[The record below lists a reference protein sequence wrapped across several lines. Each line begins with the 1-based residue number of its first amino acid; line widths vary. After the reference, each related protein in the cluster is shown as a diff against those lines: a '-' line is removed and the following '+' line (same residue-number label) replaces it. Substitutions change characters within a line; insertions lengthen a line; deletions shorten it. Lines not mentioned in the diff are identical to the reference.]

1 MNLRD
6 ISNKISIKSVCSY
19 IVYIFIYNKYYM
31 QLFMTGGKLQFGC
44 SPSNVKQRQQK
55 VAPSDLSTV
64 SI

>member
-1 MNLRD
+1 
-6 ISNKISIKSVCSY
+6 
-19 IVYIFIYNKYYM
+19 M

>member
-1 MNLRD
+1 
-6 ISNKISIKSVCSY
+6 
-19 IVYIFIYNKYYM
+19 M

-64 SI
+64 SIYNFKEKVESLWSGGTAAL